1 MPPPS
6 GAYHTAFAAQSHRPP
21 TLIAAHIVFVSPVT
35 FHASDVYSEIFTAG
49 GEMTLVLKPLN
60 EWEERLPQMH
70 FARIHRST
78 IINIEFVERVEKSF
92 NYSFEVYLRG
102 EGEPFIMSRRYAARL
117 KDRMK

>member
-1 MPPPS
+1 
-6 GAYHTAFAAQSHRPP
+6 
-21 TLIAAHIVFVSPVT
+21 
-35 FHASDVYSEIFTAG
+35 
-49 GEMTLVLKPLN
+49 
-60 EWEERLPQMH
+60 MH